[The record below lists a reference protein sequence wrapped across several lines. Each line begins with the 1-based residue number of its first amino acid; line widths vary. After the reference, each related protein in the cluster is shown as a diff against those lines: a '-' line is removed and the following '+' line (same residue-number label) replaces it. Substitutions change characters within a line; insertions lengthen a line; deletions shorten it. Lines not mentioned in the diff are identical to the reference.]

1 MSLRRLGIASLSGVA
16 MMVAVD
22 LVDKWFVALGLHA
35 ETTRID
41 DVLLG
46 LVAAALAFL
55 IQRQQD
61 RELRRQ
67 RQSAVVIEQMN
78 HHIRNAL
85 QIIVARASLDHEAK
99 PELQQ
104 INDAVARIDWAL
116 REILPQSA
124 GNGPVPELV
133 PERNQLTA
141 NHNTSTPPV

>member
-1 MSLRRLGIASLSGVA
+1 

-22 LVDKWFVALGLHA
+22 LVDRWFVAVGLHA

-46 LVAAALAFL
+46 LVAAALVLL

-67 RQSAVVIEQMN
+67 RQSAAVIEQMN

-85 QIIVARASLDHEAK
+85 QVIVSRATLDHEAK

-104 INDAVARIDWAL
+104 INEAVARIDWAL
-116 REILPQSA
+116 REILPRSA
-124 GNGPVPELV
+124 TGAPVPDLD
-133 PERNQLTA
+133 PEMHEPA
-141 NHNTSTPPV
+141 IPMH

>member
-1 MSLRRLGIASLSGVA
+1 MSWRRLGIPALSGVA

-22 LVDKWFVALGLHA
+22 LVDRWFVSVGLHA

-46 LVAAALAFL
+46 LVAAALVLL

-67 RQSAVVIEQMN
+67 RQSAAVIEQMN

-85 QIIVARASLDHEAK
+85 QVIVSRASLDHEAK

-104 INDAVARIDWAL
+104 INEAVARIDWAL
-116 REILPQSA
+116 REILPSSA
-124 GNGPVPELV
+124 GETPIPEFE
-133 PERNQLTA
+133 PEKREPATA
-141 NHNTSTPPV
+141 QR

>member
-1 MSLRRLGIASLSGVA
+1 MSWRRIGFVIVSGLA

-22 LVDKWFVALGLHA
+22 LVDRWLAATGLHA

-55 IQRQQD
+55 IQRQQE
-61 RELRRQ
+61 RELQRQ
-67 RQSAVVIEQMN
+67 RQSAAVIEQMN

-85 QIIVARASLDHEAK
+85 QVIVARASLDHEAK
-99 PELQQ
+99 PELRQ
-104 INDAVARIDWAL
+104 IDDAVARIDWAL

-124 GNGPVPELV
+124 MDPLAAEPEAQKSDSECREPTIPL
-133 PERNQLTA
+133 P
-141 NHNTSTPPV
+141 

>member
-1 MSLRRLGIASLSGVA
+1 

-22 LVDKWFVALGLHA
+22 LVDRWFVSVGLHA

-46 LVAAALAFL
+46 LVAAALVLL

-67 RQSAVVIEQMN
+67 RQSAAVIEQMN

-85 QIIVARASLDHEAK
+85 QVIVSRASLDHEAK

-104 INDAVARIDWAL
+104 INEAVARIDWAL
-116 REILPQSA
+116 REILPSSA
-124 GNGPVPELV
+124 GETPIPEFE
-133 PERNQLTA
+133 PEKREPATA
-141 NHNTSTPPV
+141 QR

>member
-1 MSLRRLGIASLSGVA
+1 MSWRRLGIPALSGLA

-22 LVDKWFVALGLHA
+22 LVDRWFVAVGLHA

-41 DVLLG
+41 DLLLG
-46 LVAAALAFL
+46 LVAAALVFL

-67 RQSAVVIEQMN
+67 RQSAAVIEQMN

-85 QIIVARASLDHEAK
+85 QVIVARASLDHEAK

-104 INDAVARIDWAL
+104 INEAVARIDWAL
-116 REILPQSA
+116 REILPRSA
-124 GNGPVPELV
+124 TGAPVPDLD
-133 PERNQLTA
+133 PEMHEPA
-141 NHNTSTPPV
+141 IPMH

>member
-1 MSLRRLGIASLSGVA
+1 MSWRRLGIPTLSGLA

-22 LVDKWFVALGLHA
+22 LVDKWFVTLGLHA

-46 LVAAALAFL
+46 LVAAALVAL
-55 IQRQQD
+55 IQRQQE

-67 RQSAVVIEQMN
+67 LQSAAVIEQMN

-85 QIIVARASLDHEAK
+85 QVIVARASLDQESK

-116 REILPQSA
+116 REILPRS
-124 GNGPVPELV
+124 GGDGPVVEL
-133 PERNQLTA
+133 EA
-141 NHNTSTPPV
+141 EAHHAAATPH

>member
-1 MSLRRLGIASLSGVA
+1 MSWRRLGIPALSGVA

-22 LVDKWFVALGLHA
+22 LVDRWFVDLGLHA

-46 LVAAALAFL
+46 LVAAALVFL

-67 RQSAVVIEQMN
+67 RQSAAVIEQMN

-85 QIIVARASLDHEAK
+85 QVIVARASLDHEAK

-124 GNGPVPELV
+124 GNGPVPDLE
-133 PERNQLTA
+133 PQAHEPAT
-141 NHNTSTPPV
+141 TPH

>member
-1 MSLRRLGIASLSGVA
+1 

-22 LVDKWFVALGLHA
+22 LVDRWFVAVGLHA

-41 DVLLG
+41 DLLLG
-46 LVAAALAFL
+46 LVAAALVFL

-67 RQSAVVIEQMN
+67 RQSAAVIEQMN

-85 QIIVARASLDHEAK
+85 QVIVARASLDHEAK

-104 INDAVARIDWAL
+104 INEAVARIDWAL
-116 REILPQSA
+116 REILPSSA
-124 GNGPVPELV
+124 SDGPVPDLD
-133 PERNQLTA
+133 PEMHEPA
-141 NHNTSTPPV
+141 PTPQ

>member
-1 MSLRRLGIASLSGVA
+1 MSWRRLGIPALSGLA

-22 LVDKWFVALGLHA
+22 LVDRWFVAVGLHA

-46 LVAAALAFL
+46 LVAAALVLL

-67 RQSAVVIEQMN
+67 RQSAAVIEQMN

-85 QIIVARASLDHEAK
+85 QVIVSRATLDHEAK

-104 INDAVARIDWAL
+104 INEAVARIDWAL
-116 REILPQSA
+116 REILPRSA
-124 GNGPVPELV
+124 TGAPVPDLD
-133 PERNQLTA
+133 PEMHEPA
-141 NHNTSTPPV
+141 IPMH